1 MEINTIN
8 DAKQAVEIFAQ
19 WPEKPITIIVPW
31 AAGGNTDTVARL
43 AAKGLQEE
51 LGVTVNV
58 VNKTG
63 GSGVVGHDAIKN
75 AKPDGYTL
83 GIATVEIAMMHHQGM
98 TNLTYQDYT
107 PITRLAVIYGGLQVA
122 KSSPF
127 NNAQEIIDYAKANP
141 GKLKAS
147 GSGLNSIWHLNNIG
161 MLRAAGL
168 PDNAIRFIPS
178 QGASAALQELASGG
192 VDIVTSSLGEAD
204 SMVKAG
210 LVKHMAIMSNEKS
223 AFYPDVPLFKEA
235 TGYDW
240 DLQAWNMLVAPKGLD
255 KEAQDKLTAAMKKVY
270 ASGELAEFANKQ
282 GFEVIELYGDDATQ
296 FMANEDKKFGEI
308 IKK

>member
-1 MEINTIN
+1 
-8 DAKQAVEIFAQ
+8 
-19 WPEKPITIIVPW
+19 
-31 AAGGNTDTVARL
+31 
-43 AAKGLQEE
+43 
-51 LGVTVNV
+51 
-58 VNKTG
+58 
-63 GSGVVGHDAIKN
+63 
-75 AKPDGYTL
+75 
-83 GIATVEIAMMHHQGM
+83 MMHHQGM